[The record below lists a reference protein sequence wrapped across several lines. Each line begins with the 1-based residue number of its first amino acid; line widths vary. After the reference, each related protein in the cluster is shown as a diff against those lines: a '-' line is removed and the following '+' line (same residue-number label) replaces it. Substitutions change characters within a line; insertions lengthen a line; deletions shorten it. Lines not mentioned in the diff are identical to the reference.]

1 MELTGKWRNIRRGTG
16 IALALICVCTFPWSL
31 VYAAPVILAYAV
43 TRRRSW
49 CSQAAVLAGCIS
61 LLFMVYWLIR
71 YTLWKNAGNY
81 DAQEGLTLLFIGIW
95 QYLISAVSMTI
106 TWLFCAG
113 YRNVSTYH
121 EKKN

>member
-16 IALALICVCTFPWSL
+16 LVLALSCVCTFPWSL

-71 YTLWKNAGNY
+71 HTLWKNAGNY
-81 DAQEGLTLLFIGIW
+81 DAQEPIALLFIGFW
-95 QYLISAVSMTI
+95 QYILSIAVMGI
-106 TWLFCAG
+106 TWLVCAG
-113 YRNVSTYH
+113 SRNLYQPY
-121 EKKN
+121 K